1 MTPPELVQQKLETL
15 PTKPG
20 CYLYKDST
28 GKIIYVGKAVNLRNR
43 VRSYF
48 HETVDSPKT
57 AQLVSQIADLETI
70 IVGSELEALILEMN
84 LIKKHRPKYNVRLK
98 DDKRYP
104 YIKVHYADPFPT
116 VTVTRRMDD
125 DGSRYFGP
133 YTSVWAVHQTLDV
146 LRKIFPYLTCDRV
159 ITGTD
164 PRACLYWDIKLC
176 LAPCIGA
183 SSQAQYRA
191 MIDDLCRFLRG
202 HTESVVARLRDE
214 MRRAAENLEYEKAG
228 AVRDQ
233 LIAIERVVEKQK
245 VISTEQ
251 VDSDVIAFAR
261 SNGEACVQIFFIR
274 AGKLIGRE
282 YFVLEGTAEETD
294 NRIVEQFVKQ
304 FYDEAAFIPPE
315 VLLPEEIEEAKIINE
330 WLSSKRGGERVT
342 LTVPRRGAKRGLV
355 EMAAENAAETLAAL
369 KAQWEADTNKH
380 IQALTE
386 VQEALKLPAPPN
398 RIECFDI
405 SNTQGTAATASMVV
419 FEQGAPRKGHYRSFS
434 IKSVEGPND
443 FASMQEALTRR
454 FRRWQDAQADPK
466 AGVVRVE
473 QPAGAAN
480 QLGTQGTEGTQG
492 EAEAAAAVD
501 PLIVLEMP
509 GDLAPLASEGAEP
522 PASEEV
528 LAPTPPSPLSPQ
540 PSGPSGLRPPRLAP
554 GQKPDES
561 FARLPDLL
569 IIDGGKGQLGVA
581 VEVLKQFGLFGRVP
595 VCGLAKQQEEIFL
608 PGQSVPIL
616 LPRRSQALYLVQR
629 VRDEAHRFALSRHRV
644 RRGKIG
650 LASQLDAIPG
660 IGPARR
666 KALLRRFGSL
676 DGIRAAGVE
685 ELANVRGMTRAAA
698 EALKANL

>member
-1 MTPPELVQQKLETL
+1 MPPLEVVQQKLDTL
-15 PTKPG
+15 PAKPG
-20 CYLYKDST
+20 CYLFKDT
-28 GKIIYVGKAVNLRNR
+28 AGKIIYVGKAVNLRNR

-48 HETVDSPKT
+48 HESVDSPKT
-57 AQLVSQIADLETI
+57 YHLVQAIADLDTI

-104 YIKVHYADPFPT
+104 YIKVHWAEPFPK

-159 ITGTD
+159 ITGND

-183 SSQAQYRA
+183 STREQYRA

-202 HTESVVARLRDE
+202 QTEPVVARLKADMLQASE
-214 MRRAAENLEYEKAG
+214 DLQFEKA
-228 AVRDQ
+228 AALRDQ
-233 LIAIERVVEKQK
+233 LVAIERVVEKQK
-245 VISTEQ
+245 VVTTEQ
-251 VDSDVIAFAR
+251 IDSDVIAFAR
-261 SNGEACVQIFFIR
+261 SNGEACVQVFFIR

-282 YFVLEGTAEETD
+282 YFVLEGTEDET
-294 NRIVEQFVKQ
+294 NTRIVEQFVKQ

-315 VLLPEEIEEAKIINE
+315 VLLPEEIEEAKIVNE
-330 WLSSKRGGERVT
+330 WLTSKRGGDKVA
-342 LTVPRRGAKRGLV
+342 LTVPRRGLKRGLV
-355 EMAAENAAETLAAL
+355 ELAAENAAETLAAL

-380 IQALTE
+380 IQALSE
-386 VQEALKLPAPPN
+386 LQAALTLPAPPN

-434 IKSVEGPND
+434 IKSVQGPND
-443 FASMQEALTRR
+443 FASMKEALFRR
-454 FRRWQDAQADPK
+454 FRRWRDAQEGPV
-466 AGVVRVE
+466 AGVVGKP
-473 QPAGAAN
+473 QT
-480 QLGTQGTEGTQG
+480 QGTQGTEGPQG
-492 EAEAAAAVD
+492 PLPATPAEAPTV
-501 PLIVLEMP
+501 IV
-509 GDLAPLASEGAEP
+509 
-522 PASEEV
+522 V
-528 LAPTPPSPLSPQ
+528 PPSPLNPLSPQ
-540 PSGPSGLRPPRLAP
+540 AAVPARGQPRAP
-554 GQKPDES
+554 GQKADES

-569 IIDGGKGQLGVA
+569 IVDGGKGQLGVA
-581 VEVLKQFGLFGRVP
+581 VEVLEEFGLLGQVP
-595 VCGLAKQQEEIFL
+595 VCGLAKEHEELFL
-608 PGQSVPIL
+608 PGQSRSVI
-616 LPRRSQALYLVQR
+616 LPRRSQGLYLVQR

-650 LASQLDAIPG
+650 LASRLDAIPG
-660 IGPARR
+660 IGPMRR

-676 DGIRAAGVE
+676 DGIRDASLE
-685 ELANVRGMTRAAA
+685 ELASVRGMSQSAA